1 MRGLAC
7 IAVVAGVMA
16 GSGCSTTRATC
27 TTLAHTTDPA
37 QLAALYRAHQAPLIL
52 AGDSVLLCP
61 CALRRQVGGNEEARR
76 IGGNEEARRIGGN
89 EEARQVGGNQEA
101 RRIGGSEEQR
111 QVGGNQEARRIGGSE
126 EQRRIG
132 GSEEQRRISG
142 ASQVLTCVRAGRCGG
157 FRYEGTGPIRVYD
170 GTGVVD
176 SSDGCVRD

>member
-1 MRGLAC
+1 
-7 IAVVAGVMA
+7 MA

-27 TTLAHTTDPA
+27 TTLAHTTDLA

-111 QVGGNQEARRIGGSE
+111 
-126 EQRRIG
+126 RIG

>member
-111 QVGGNQEARRIGGSE
+111 
-126 EQRRIG
+126 RIG